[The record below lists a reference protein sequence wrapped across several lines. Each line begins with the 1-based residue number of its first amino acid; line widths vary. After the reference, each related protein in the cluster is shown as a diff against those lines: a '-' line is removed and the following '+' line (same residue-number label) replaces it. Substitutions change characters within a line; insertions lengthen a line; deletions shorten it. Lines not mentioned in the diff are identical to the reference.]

1 MTWGFPRNPQRMT
14 DVTEVVR
21 RLSRPAYA
29 LQREAGAVGRAAR
42 AARRGPGRQ
51 RDLVVQ
57 SLKASA
63 AAILA
68 WLVAGVWMGD
78 PMALMAPWVAVV
90 LVQATVFSSLMQA
103 ARQLAAI
110 CCGTVLAAVALA
122 ATGSTLGAVALSVPP
137 LVLLANWPRFGDQG
151 IYGATTALFTLA
163 TGAASASSV
172 GHRVGQAALGAVIG
186 LAVNAFVLPPIHLRD
201 VRENLAALAREAGD
215 VLGRVAGDLREGEWD
230 SQGWSHAS
238 AHLEHRLEAL
248 RSARG
253 WSRESLR
260 LTAAPLRAVRRPP
273 EPAPPEQDDERWSR
287 VTGHIRALT
296 RTLAVAADD
305 ERVPTAPSGT
315 VLDSYARLLELI
327 GDACHAEARRI
338 LGAGEDV
345 HPDDEAM
352 ETMREL
358 RGRLHDG
365 LREHAGQGA
374 DGTTVLGTLLLQ
386 AENLWSETLPTG
398 RTG

>member
-1 MTWGFPRNPQRMT
+1 MTYRTTPTTRMT
-14 DVTEVVR
+14 QAVR
-21 RLSRPAYA
+21 RPSRPALA
-29 LQREAGAVGRAAR
+29 LVEEVRAVGRAAR
-42 AARRGPGRQ
+42 AAFRGPGRE
-51 RDLVVQ
+51 RDLLVQ

-90 LVQATVFSSLMQA
+90 LVQATVYSSLMQA
-103 ARQLAAI
+103 ARQLGAI
-110 CCGTVLAAVALA
+110 CCGTVLASVALA
-122 ATGSTLGAVALSVPP
+122 VTGSTLGAVALSVPP

-163 TGAASASSV
+163 TGAAGASSV

-186 LAVNAFVLPPIHLRD
+186 LAVNAFMLPPVHLRD

-215 VLGRVAGDLREGEWD
+215 VLHTVAGDLQDGEWD
-230 SQGWSHAS
+230 AHGWSHAS
-238 AHLEHRLEAL
+238 ARLERRLEAL

-273 EPAPPEQDDERWSR
+273 APLPSEQDDERWSR

-305 ERVPTAPSGT
+305 DRAPAPPTGP
-315 VLDSYARLLELI
+315 VLDAYADLLRLI
-327 GDACHAEARRI
+327 GDSCHAESDRLPAAGGEAR
-338 LGAGEDV
+338 
-345 HPDDEAM
+345 PDDHAESA
-352 ETMREL
+352 MREL
-358 RGRLHDG
+358 RGRLQEG

-374 DGTTVLGTLLLQ
+374 EGTTVLGTLLLQ
-386 AENLWSETLPTG
+386 AENLWSETVPTG
-398 RTG
+398 RHG